1 MYQMCD
7 TCTVIFH
14 QLFPKRGQMRGS
26 EKTEKEEV
34 GKSEK
39 ACAGEK
45 NVEGRGS
52 QKEEAQRETHM
63 EWFSLYILAHPLSEV
78 FSIAF
83 ISPQ

>member
-1 MYQMCD
+1 
-7 TCTVIFH
+7 
-14 QLFPKRGQMRGS
+14 MRGS
-26 EKTEKEEV
+26 EKIEKEEV

-39 ACAGEK
+39 ASAGEK

-52 QKEEAQRETHM
+52 QEEEAQRETHM

-78 FSIAF
+78 FLIAL